1 VDRERMRD
9 RAQGCLLGQ
18 LIGDSLGSLVEF
30 KRVDQI
36 HALYPHGCRELR
48 NGGTWDNLAGQPT
61 DDSELALMLART
73 LAKVGR
79 YDRGAVLDAYIHWFK
94 HAWDIGGTIRAALGP
109 AARGATTAE
118 RLRIVEQ
125 CTDPNKPTNG
135 SLMRI
140 SPLGIFGA
148 GQPVQA
154 ADWAREDSRLTHPH
168 PLCQDACAVYIA
180 ALATAIGSD
189 AGPRACFE
197 AARAEAERSNAPD
210 DIHRTLDA
218 ARLVPPADY
227 VTNMGWVL
235 IALQNAFYQLLHAP
249 SVEEGIVDTIV
260 HGGDTDTTAAIAGAL
275 LGAVHGRRQFPQ
287 RWLDTLLSCRPE
299 RGSGTAHPQPP
310 EFWPVD
316 ALELA
321 EALLDAGQHAV

>member
-1 VDRERMRD
+1 MLD

-36 HALYPHGCRELR
+36 HALYPQGCRELR

-79 YDRGAVLDAYIHWFK
+79 YDRGAVLDAYVHWFK
-94 HAWDIGGTIRAALGP
+94 HAWDIGGTIRAALGS
-109 AARGATTAE
+109 AVRGATTEE
-118 RLRIVEQ
+118 RLRLVAQ
-125 CTDPNKPTNG
+125 YADPSKPTNG

-148 GQPVQA
+148 GRPEQA
-154 ADWAREDSRLTHPH
+154 ADWARAESRLTHPH
-168 PLCQDACAVYIA
+168 PLSQGACAVYVA

-189 AGPRACFE
+189 VSPRECFE
-197 AARAEAERSNAPD
+197 AALAEADRSNAHA
-210 DIHRTLDA
+210 DIRRTLDA
-218 ARLVPPADY
+218 ARLAPPSNY
-227 VTNMGWVL
+227 VTSMGWVL

-249 SVEEGIVDTIV
+249 GVEDGIVDTIM

-275 LGAVHGRRQFPQ
+275 LGAVHGRRQIPQ
-287 RWLDTLLSCRPE
+287 RWIDTVLSCRPE

-321 EALLDAGQHAV
+321 EALLDVGQRGERV